1 MTLAFS
7 GCATGE
13 KRKKLA
19 VRFTQYLSSRNT
31 KDNSFVV
38 NLNGVWGSGKTYFIT
53 EWKKLVQE
61 KQHIAINIDAWESD
75 YLNDPLTIIIAEIL
89 EQIKAQIAPSK
100 YDPSYKN
107 AEKNVASALISVGKS
122 TIPLGIKVL
131 GKHLL
136 GEAATDDIL
145 NILEKASGS
154 LISRPKKQN
163 DLNMGELGLEAA
175 RQHTRHKQFTKEF
188 KQQVQDLVD
197 LALNEHQSKQVYVFI
212 DELDRCRPTYA
223 IEMLETVKH
232 LFDIPNFI
240 FVLSTDTSQ
249 LQHSIKAVYGN
260 EFDSYEYLSR
270 FFEQRLSLPEPNF
283 FEFLTAEK
291 TFESQDFQAL
301 KTLPTIDNAEQLRAA
316 VALVCEQN
324 KHQLTLRRVK
334 QITAQLET
342 IIQSEE
348 LKDRTYPILT
358 LIGLVIGRALY
369 SGLKKPIDPFSQAR
383 QALSDDLKNQERIF
397 NSLPVLIN
405 QTKAKIHFHTVI
417 DICAK
422 NLNQLDVQS
431 NQMEISRYNS
441 GVFETKNEIFKLLI
455 PNFPLTLINS
465 ISKISNLGP
474 SGGIIADQKKLFSI
488 IESLNL
494 YNDTS
499 EDQEN
504 TDI

>member
-212 DELDRCRPTYA
+212 DELDRCRPT
-223 IEMLETVKH
+223 
-232 LFDIPNFI
+232 
-240 FVLSTDTSQ
+240 
-249 LQHSIKAVYGN
+249 LQ
-260 EFDSYEYLSR
+260 SR
-270 FFEQRLSLPEPNF
+270 
-283 FEFLTAEK
+283 
-291 TFESQDFQAL
+291 
-301 KTLPTIDNAEQLRAA
+301 
-316 VALVCEQN
+316 C
-324 KHQLTLRRVK
+324 
-334 QITAQLET
+334 
-342 IIQSEE
+342 
-348 LKDRTYPILT
+348 
-358 LIGLVIGRALY
+358 
-369 SGLKKPIDPFSQAR
+369 
-383 QALSDDLKNQERIF
+383 
-397 NSLPVLIN
+397 
-405 QTKAKIHFHTVI
+405 
-417 DICAK
+417 
-422 NLNQLDVQS
+422 
-431 NQMEISRYNS
+431 
-441 GVFETKNEIFKLLI
+441 
-455 PNFPLTLINS
+455 
-465 ISKISNLGP
+465 
-474 SGGIIADQKKLFSI
+474 
-488 IESLNL
+488 
-494 YNDTS
+494 
-499 EDQEN
+499 
-504 TDI
+504 